1 MANSSP
7 VDFFRYSIKAG
18 DSLSLILAKFYNL
31 GFHSPDYAKRLA
43 QILSLNPHIKNPNL
57 IYSGTSLLL
66 PSPNISSATLGTV
79 ITAQFQDQMC
89 LPDLSYGAGLLPSVS
104 KDDEAHHWLL
114 SWLAETSDALTIP
127 GGILLSAQ
135 NNLLSPGNVSSII
148 EMLPVYFDYQS
159 GALTEGQYD
168 YRRKQELDR
177 DKKNIGSVDKV
188 VFGNKAPHQAVR
200 SARGG
205 GVPATQHIMLAAD
218 KLTHLA

>member
-66 PSPNISSATLGTV
+66 PSPNISSATLGAV

-104 KDDEAHHWLL
+104 KDDEANLWLL
-114 SWLAETSDALTIP
+114 SWLAENSNALTIS
-127 GGILLSAQ
+127 GGILLGRSEEHTSELQ
-135 NNLLSPGNVSSII
+135 SRPHLVCRLLLEKKKQILTST
-148 EMLPVYFDYQS
+148 L
-159 GALTEGQYD
+159 AL
-168 YRRKQELDR
+168 
-177 DKKNIGSVDKV
+177 
-188 VFGNKAPHQAVR
+188 HH
-200 SARGG
+200 
-205 GVPATQHIMLAAD
+205 HISYSE
-218 KLTHLA
+218 